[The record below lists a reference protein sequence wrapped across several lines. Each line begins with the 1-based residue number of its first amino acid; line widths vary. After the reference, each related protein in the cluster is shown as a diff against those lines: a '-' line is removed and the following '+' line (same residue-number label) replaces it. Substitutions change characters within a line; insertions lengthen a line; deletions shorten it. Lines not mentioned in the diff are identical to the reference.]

1 MTGEPMPDATLKA
14 FLDTAVNR
22 WFAKWRRK
30 AATMTDADWRACI
43 EECDRMIAQGPQ
55 YPLVEK
61 VMMALLYEIDARQKG
76 RYPKKR
82 SLADER

>member
-1 MTGEPMPDATLKA
+1 
-14 FLDTAVNR
+14 
-22 WFAKWRRK
+22 
-30 AATMTDADWRACI
+30 MTDADWRACI

-82 SLADER
+82 SLVDER